1 MKGRNDI
8 KFINCEFDENTKFED
23 EQGVSY
29 ITYIFGV
36 PFIYMFLLEI
46 YFLIFES
53 FSIDAVF

>member
-46 YFLIFES
+46 YF
-53 FSIDAVF
+53 